1 MGVGTSIASALY
13 KLNVE
18 ELVIF
23 DIDETKV
30 AAILEPL
37 KIAGCNVRHAD
48 KNLISEMKKA
58 NG

>member
-1 MGVGTSIASALY
+1 MLGAGGVGTSIASALY
-13 KLNVE
+13 KLKVE

-37 KIAGCNVRHAD
+37 QAAGCNVRHAD
-48 KNLISEMKKA
+48 KNLVS
-58 NG
+58 